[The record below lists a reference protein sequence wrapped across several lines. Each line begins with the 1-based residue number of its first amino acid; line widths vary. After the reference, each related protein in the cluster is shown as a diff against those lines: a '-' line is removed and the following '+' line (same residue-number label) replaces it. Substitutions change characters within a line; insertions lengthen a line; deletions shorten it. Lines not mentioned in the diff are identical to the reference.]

1 MTEST
6 RQSEADRKDD
16 EAAQKRV
23 KDAHHKGGG
32 NAGTGYAKG
41 GPNNDRHDTERAAE
55 GETKK

>member
-6 RQSEADRKDD
+6 RQGEADRKDD

-32 NAGTGYAKG
+32 KAGTGDAMG
-41 GPNNDRHDTERAAE
+41 GPNNDRQDTERAAE
-55 GETKK
+55 GEAKK